1 MTQNYMTSI
10 PQVIVYSTF
19 QLYYYFL
26 KNPVSNIIVGSHCV
40 IVKLIAQGK
49 TLVNFRRE
57 GDKRVGRSSIHNDDV
72 IRA

>member
-1 MTQNYMTSI
+1 M
-10 PQVIVYSTF
+10 
-19 QLYYYFL
+19 
-26 KNPVSNIIVGSHCV
+26 SNIIVGSHCV